1 LFVPKEEVMRKLMT
15 VVASFALLFALVPA
29 GAMAAEK
36 TGNLSVVHGVPGV
49 TVDVYVNGDSTPV
62 LTGFE
67 PGDQAGPLELPAGPY
82 SVQIRP
88 AGANPGSDPII
99 ESSFTLLPNRYFSAV
114 AHLEEDGDPRI
125 TVFQDPRNKPGRKN
139 ARLIVRHT
147 AAAPPVDVVSGKK
160 TLIANLTNPQG
171 SRRQLRAGTYPV
183 KVVASGTEIT
193 AFEADLKLK
202 ARTTYTV
209 YAIGSLEDDTFE
221 VLVFTS

>member
-1 LFVPKEEVMRKLMT
+1 MRKLMT
-15 VVASFALLFALVPA
+15 VVASFALLFAFVPA

-88 AGANPGSDPII
+88 AGANSGSDPII

-125 TVFQDPRNKPGRKN
+125 TVFQDPATSPG
-139 ARLIVRHT
+139 
-147 AAAPPVDVVSGKK
+147 G
-160 TLIANLTNPQG
+160 
-171 SRRQLRAGTYPV
+171 
-183 KVVASGTEIT
+183 
-193 AFEADLKLK
+193 
-202 ARTTYTV
+202 RTH
-209 YAIGSLEDDTFE
+209 D
-221 VLVFTS
+221 